1 MPGPER
7 GANQPDFQ
15 QVQLDFAAHIRHPDR
30 HPAPGDVAPERMQVY
45 VELFYNNIEG
55 FLSNVFPV
63 VRSMLEDDH
72 WHGLVRDFIHRHRC
86 SSPYFL
92 EIPEEFLQFVA
103 GERED
108 PRDPPWLAELCHYEW
123 VELALDVAETE
134 LPLDELDP
142 RGDLIDGRPR
152 VSPLAETLGY
162 RWPVHLLG
170 PEHRPEQ
177 PPGEPTWL
185 LVYRDRGERVRFM
198 VSNAVTVRL
207 LEILRAEHCSGRT
220 ALRQLAAEL
229 GRDDRDALVATGRE
243 LLEDLRR
250 RDLILGRD
258 LRGPDAAVSGIADRG
273 SGDFAPE
280 AP

>member
-30 HPAPGDVAPERMQVY
+30 HPAPGDVEPQRMQVY

-103 GERED
+103 AERED

-123 VELALDVAETE
+123 VELALDVSETE
-134 LPLDELDP
+134 LPVDELDSE
-142 RGDLIDGRPR
+142 GDLLEGRPR
-152 VSPLAETLGY
+152 VSPLVETLGY
-162 RWPVHLLG
+162 RWPVHQLG
-170 PEHRPEQ
+170 PEHHPEQ
-177 PPGEPTWL
+177 PPEQPTWL
-185 LVYRDRGERVRFM
+185 LVYRDRDERVRFM
-198 VSNAVTVRL
+198 VSNAITVRL
-207 LEILRAEHCSGRT
+207 LEILRTERCSGRS
-220 ALRQLAAEL
+220 ALRQLATEL
-229 GRDDRDALVATGRE
+229 GRDGEALLATGND
-243 LLEDLRR
+243 LLKDLRR
-250 RDLILGRD
+250 RDLILGVE
-258 LRGPDAAVSGIADRG
+258 LRSPEDADSGGIGSDPENPAAGP
-273 SGDFAPE
+273 P
-280 AP
+280 